1 MRHWSL
7 WCVTASVAQR
17 SPSTMRSVDLS
28 TTNRALTAVALFARI
43 GTGQPGIVFA
53 RGSSVAIL
61 VVLMCEGQE
70 YTLLTYQPRVLT
82 DPLTDPLAHPTYIY
96 YIYIVQQQL
105 NGHASVVGKYVYLSH
120 YLSYMI
126 YLSSESAAV
135 DCSAKLSMIAQSK
148 YSLQTHHAR
157 ELCSVLH

>member
-1 MRHWSL
+1 
-7 WCVTASVAQR
+7 
-17 SPSTMRSVDLS
+17 MRSVDLS

-82 DPLTDPLAHPTYIY
+82 DPLTDPLAHP
-96 YIYIVQQQL
+96 IYII
-105 NGHASVVGKYVYLSH
+105 YI
-120 YLSYMI
+120 SY
-126 YLSSESAAV
+126 SSS
-135 DCSAKLSMIAQSK
+135 
-148 YSLQTHHAR
+148 
-157 ELCSVLH
+157 